1 LRPRSG
7 LLAVVKSKVF
17 VDVWVVIA
25 AYNEARA
32 IGVVLAGLAGLPY
45 RVLVVDDGST
55 DGTADVAGR
64 AGVEVL
70 RHPINLGQG
79 AALQTGID
87 YALLRGASHV
97 VTFDADGQH
106 RPEDIAGLL
115 AALAANDADFALGS
129 RFRGEAIDLP
139 APRRLMLR
147 AATWFSRL
155 TTGLAITDA
164 HNGLRAMTCR
174 GAGRLRLRQNRM
186 AHASEILHQIAA
198 SGLRYVEAPVT
209 IQYSR
214 YSLAKG
220 QRAGEF
226 VVILLDL
233 FAQRLHP

>member
-1 LRPRSG
+1 M
-7 LLAVVKSKVF
+7 VKSKVF
-17 VDVWVVIA
+17 ADVWVVIA

-32 IGVVLAGLAGLPY
+32 IALVLAGLAGLPY

-64 AGVEVL
+64 AGVAVL

-87 YALLRGASHV
+87 YALLRGASYV

-129 RFRGEAIDLP
+129 RFRGGAIDLP
-139 APRRLMLR
+139 ALRRLMLR
-147 AATWFSRL
+147 AATWFTRA
-155 TTGLAITDA
+155 TTGLALTDA
-164 HNGLRAMTCR
+164 HNGLRAMTRR
-174 GAGRLRLRQNRM
+174 GAARLRLRQNRM

-220 QRAGEF
+220 QRASEF

>member
-1 LRPRSG
+1 M
-7 LLAVVKSKVF
+7 VKSKVF
-17 VDVWVVIA
+17 ADVWVVIA

-32 IGVVLAGLAGLPY
+32 IALVLAGLAGLPY
-45 RVLVVDDGST
+45 RLLVVDDGST

-115 AALAANDADFALGS
+115 AALAAHQADFALGS
-129 RFRGEAIDLP
+129 RFRGVAVDLP
-139 APRRLMLR
+139 PLRRLMLR
-147 AATWFSRL
+147 AATWFTRL
-155 TTGLAITDA
+155 TTGLDVTDA
-164 HNGLRAMTCR
+164 HNGLLAMTR
-174 GAGRLRLRQNRM
+174 AGAGHIRLRQNRM

-220 QRAGEF
+220 QRASEF

-233 FAQRLHP
+233 FARRLHP